1 MGIRR
6 QRELLPSF
14 AAKERRKIQ
23 LLQVADLKSAQKHIP
38 FLHEIR
44 PKQTPN
50 CPEPLAKVRAGINIH
65 K

>member
-1 MGIRR
+1 MGIPAAARAAAIV
-6 QRELLPSF
+6 S
-14 AAKERRKIQ
+14 AKERRKIQ

-44 PKQTPN
+44 PNQTPN
-50 CPEPLAKVRAGINIH
+50 CPEPLTKVRAGINIH